1 MKSIKTEARSGAIN
15 NHNNYIVSHPMD
27 KQNDAI
33 TNFVR
38 WIKSARTF
46 RKNTKKVGSRRLD
59 IFINELKIEKYER
72 QRIFK

>member
-27 KQNDAI
+27 EQNDTM

-38 WIKSARTF
+38 QIKSARTF
-46 RKNTKKVGSRRLD
+46 RKNTKKSGQQ
-59 IFINELKIEKYER
+59 KIR
-72 QRIFK
+72 HFLLTS